1 MRRKALHYLKTWL
14 TESGRK
20 PLVIRGA
27 RQVGKTWLVRQLAIE
42 MGKTLIELNFE
53 KRPSDFSFFESNDPK
68 RILLHLSG
76 KQDKPIDIANS
87 ILFLDE
93 IQAVPEMLA
102 KLRWFY
108 EDLPELPVVAAGSLL
123 EFVLAQHTFSMPV
136 GRISYLHLEPLS
148 FEEFLCAINKK
159 TLCNYVS
166 QIDFAE
172 KVPLAI
178 HKTLLSH
185 FKEYVI
191 VGGLPAAVSEW
202 VAKQNL
208 SAVNRAH
215 QELLATY
222 RDDFSKYHGR
232 AAIHYL
238 DETLSAVPK
247 MFGQKFIYSRVNAS
261 AQSSTI
267 KNVLVLLEKARLC
280 HTVNGVHANG
290 IPLAAEIREKFFKEI
305 ILDVGLSHAI
315 LGINLQD
322 IFNAQDI
329 MLINS
334 GAISEQVV
342 GQLLRTIFPFYV
354 EPVLYYWSREE
365 KNANAEIDYIIQQST
380 NIIPI
385 EIKSGATGSLKSLHY
400 FMGLKKYSRAVRV
413 NGDFPSKTSVSVKN
427 NDGKQIQYT
436 LLSIPFYLVGQ
447 IPRLLC

>member
-1 MRRKALHYLKTWL
+1 MHRKALHYLKTWL
-14 TESGRK
+14 TEFGRK

-42 MGKTLIELNFE
+42 TSKTLIELNFE
-53 KRPSDFSFFESNDPK
+53 KQPSDFSFFESNDPK
-68 RILLHLSG
+68 KILLHLSG
-76 KQDKPIDIANS
+76 KQKQPIDIANS

-93 IQAVPEMLA
+93 IQAAPEILA
-102 KLRWFY
+102 KLRWFA

-123 EFVLAQHTFSMPV
+123 EFVLANHTFSMPV

-148 FEEFLCAINKK
+148 FEEFLRAINKK
-159 TLCNYVS
+159 TLCDYLS
-166 QIDFAE
+166 QIDFME

-178 HKTLLSH
+178 HETLLSH

-191 VGGLPAAVSEW
+191 AGGLPAAVSTW
-202 VAKQNL
+202 ITKQNL
-208 SAVNRAH
+208 SAVNRVH

-232 AAIHYL
+232 TAIHYL
-238 DETLSAVPK
+238 DETLSSVPK
-247 MFGQKFIYSRVNAS
+247 MLGQKFIYSRVNNS

-267 KNVLVLLEKARLC
+267 KNVLDLLEKARVC
-280 HTVNGVHANG
+280 HSVHCVSANG
-290 IPLAAEIREKFFKEI
+290 IPLAAEIREKFFKKI
-305 ILDVGLSHAI
+305 VLDVGLSHAI

-322 IFNAQDI
+322 ILNAQDI
-329 MLINS
+329 ILINS
-334 GAISEQVV
+334 GAMSEQAV

-365 KNANAEIDYIIQQST
+365 KNANAEIDYVIQQST

-385 EIKSGATGSLKSLHY
+385 EVKSGATGSLKSLHF
-400 FMGLKKYSRAVRV
+400 FMGLKKYSLALRV
-413 NGDFPSKTSVSVKN
+413 NGDFPSKIQVNVKN

-436 LLSIPFYLVGQ
+436 LLSIPFYLVEQ
-447 IPRLLC
+447 IPRLLH